1 MTFALEIT
9 SEKTLRKYVKD
20 KDMLIKIEREWNRQE
35 TDRANENNLFSG
47 VKETIQELYKKNI
60 RLGVVT
66 SETKKEYE
74 NEVTRFW
81 LNKYFSII
89 VTASDTKRHKPN
101 PDPINFAI
109 SKLNAIS
116 ANVLYIGDTKYDMLT
131 ARAAH
136 VNFAVAGWGAHDK
149 ISNADYYLNSPEE
162 ILKFVK

>member
-1 MTFALEIT
+1 MTFALGIT

-74 NEVTRFW
+74 NEVTRF
-81 LNKYFSII
+81 
-89 VTASDTKRHKPN
+89 
-101 PDPINFAI
+101 
-109 SKLNAIS
+109 
-116 ANVLYIGDTKYDMLT
+116 
-131 ARAAH
+131 
-136 VNFAVAGWGAHDK
+136 
-149 ISNADYYLNSPEE
+149 
-162 ILKFVK
+162 